1 MKRALL
7 ITGGALGSL
16 GVVFA
21 ITPPQIASNQSAL
34 DLGSTGTTPS
44 AAPAAT
50 PTATTSSAVS
60 TTAATSTPTKKPTKK
75 PTQSAIT
82 PAPTQST
89 AAPTKT
95 TPATQAPVAPATQTP
110 TSKNISGTFAGA
122 LSSVGPYGGVITQI
136 TVASGKITDIQ
147 VLQAPGGKNQRY
159 TELAIPTMRQRA
171 LAAQGDQ
178 ITAVSGASYTSY
190 NFWKSLTSAM
200 TKAGLK

>member
-34 DLGSTGTTPS
+34 DMGGTGTTP
-44 AAPAAT
+44 AATPVTTSAAT
-50 PTATTSSAVS
+50 PTAS
-60 TTAATSTPTKKPTKK
+60 TPATSTSTPATSNPTKKPTK
-75 PTQSAIT
+75 SAT
-82 PAPTQST
+82 SPSQST
-89 AAPTKT
+89 AAPAKT
-95 TPATQAPVAPATQTP
+95 TPATQAPAAPTP
-110 TSKNISGTFAGA
+110 TTNGVSGTFTGN
-122 LSSVGPYGGVITQI
+122 LSSVGPYGGVITSI
-136 TVASGKITDIQ
+136 VVSSGKITDIQ

-159 TELAIPTMRQRA
+159 TDLAIPTMRQRA
-171 LAAQGDQ
+171 LAAQSDQ

-190 NFWKSLTSAM
+190 NFWKSLTSAL

>member
-16 GVVFA
+16 GAVFA

-34 DLGSTGTTPS
+34 DMGSTGTTP
-44 AAPAAT
+44 AAT
-50 PTATTSSAVS
+50 PVATA
-60 TTAATSTPTKKPTKK
+60 AATSTTST
-75 PTQSAIT
+75 PTQQATSGATT
-82 PAPTQST
+82 PKPAQST

-95 TPATQAPVAPATQTP
+95 TAATAAPATAAPVTTAP
-110 TSKNISGTFAGA
+110 TTKSVSGTFTGA
-122 LSSVGPYGGVITQI
+122 LSSVGPYGGVITSI
-136 TVASGKITDIQ
+136 VVNSGKITDIQ

-159 TELAIPTMRQRA
+159 TDLAIPTMRQRA
-171 LAAQGDQ
+171 LTAQSDQ

-190 NFWKSLTSAM
+190 NFWKSLTSAL

>member
-16 GVVFA
+16 GAVFA

-34 DLGSTGTTPS
+34 DMGTTGTTP
-44 AAPAAT
+44 AATAATTAAAT
-50 PTATTSSAVS
+50 P
-60 TTAATSTPTKKPTKK
+60 ATSTPTQQAT
-75 PTQSAIT
+75 TGATT
-82 PAPTQST
+82 PNPAQST

-95 TPATQAPVAPATQTP
+95 TPAATAPATAAPVTTAP
-110 TSKNISGTFAGA
+110 TTKSVSGTFTGA
-122 LSSVGPYGGVITQI
+122 LSSVGPFGGVVTSI
-136 TVASGKITDIQ
+136 VVNSGKITDIQ

-159 TELAIPTMRQRA
+159 TDMAIPTMRQRA
-171 LAAQGDQ
+171 LSAQSDQ

-190 NFWKSLTSAM
+190 NFWKSLTSAL

>member
-16 GVVFA
+16 GAVFA

-34 DLGSTGTTPS
+34 DMGSSGTT
-44 AAPAAT
+44 PAAT
-50 PTATTSSAVS
+50 PVT
-60 TTAATSTPTKKPTKK
+60 TTAATPATSTPTQQATAGATTPKP
-75 PTQSAIT
+75 A
-82 PAPTQST
+82 QST

-95 TPATQAPVAPATQTP
+95 TPATTAPATAAPVTTAP
-110 TSKNISGTFAGA
+110 TTKSVSGTFTGA
-122 LSSVGPYGGVITQI
+122 LSSVGPYGGVITSI
-136 TVASGKITDIQ
+136 VVNSGKITDIQ

-159 TELAIPTMRQRA
+159 TDLAIPTMRQRA
-171 LAAQGDQ
+171 LTAQSDQ

-190 NFWKSLTSAM
+190 NFWKSLTSAL